1 MFKPLLKSAVLSAA
15 VIATTVLTPSVL
27 RAQEGTFTLNL
38 KNADI
43 QSLIQTVSR
52 QSGRNFVV
60 DPRVKARVTVI
71 SSTPLNAEELYETF
85 LSVLQV
91 HGYAAVP
98 SGDLTKIVPDVNA
111 KQGPV
116 PAFSDDQSSSDQLVT
131 KVIKVANVPAAQ
143 LVPILRPLVPQQG
156 HLAAYASTNT
166 LIVTDRASNIERLTT
181 IISGIDRPDNDEVQI
196 VRLSHASATEIIRIL
211 QSLQS
216 RGGQIDGTPGSVR
229 FASDDRTNSIL
240 LSGDPAARSRMRGII
255 MNLDTPVESGGNT
268 RVVYLRYANAT
279 DLLQILTGVSAGQA
293 KIGTS
298 SDKGK
303 DNAAPA
309 PAGNAVATAAGT
321 QPAAVPTAS
330 LIRRATQETD
340 RPNVDI
346 QADADT
352 NALIITAPPDEMR
365 SILVVIEQLDIRR
378 AQVLVEAI
386 IAELSTNNSA
396 QLGVNFAVNGA
407 DQNRPAAYTNLGGAT
422 QSLIG
427 TVASS
432 GASLS
437 QGLSLALGRFGS
449 GGVDF
454 GVLLSA
460 IASDSDNNI
469 LSTPTLVTMDNQEA
483 EIVVGQ
489 NVPFVTGTQLSASN
503 DNPFQTIERQD
514 IGISLKV
521 KPQINEG
528 NNIKM
533 DIEQEVSDVSNT
545 AVTGATDI
553 TTNKRSIKTTVL
565 VEDGQ
570 TLVLGGLIDDQIN
583 DTREKV
589 PFLGDVP
596 LLGSLFRYRTTRKNK
611 RNLMVFLHPTI
622 LRDPET
628 ADYYS
633 RNKYDDLRSAQLGLF
648 DQDDF
653 NKQIRPKLPEL
664 HLFFEGERVT
674 GNTQR
679 FNTILPTTSN
689 FDEYEPV
696 LPIEG
701 QKDTTILAGE
711 IQPETQP
718 VIVSPTDVADQLI
731 LEPMEVEAETPEPE
745 VESSENNN
753 VISEE
758 DVATVL
764 DLESTTTLQA
774 SASLDIERIE
784 RMRMA
789 ASMAAGDA
797 LAAESTRTISATSLI
812 ASASLESDLIGSDD
826 ALIDQTIQNA
836 K

>member
-1 MFKPLLKSAVLSAA
+1 MRLQNAMILRLVLMCATLAVASAA
-15 VIATTVLTPSVL
+15 H
-27 RAQEGTFTLNL
+27 AQEGTFTLNL

-43 QSLIQTVSR
+43 HSLIQTVSR

-71 SSTPLNAEELYETF
+71 SSTPLNSDELYETF

-116 PAFSDDQSSSDQLVT
+116 PEYSEETSSSDQLVT
-131 KVIKVANVPAAQ
+131 KVIKVENVPAAQ

-156 HLAAYASTNT
+156 HLAAYAATNT
-166 LIVTDRASNIERLTT
+166 LIVTDRSSNIERLTT
-181 IISGIDRPDNDEVQI
+181 IISGIDRPDNDEVEL
-196 VRLSHASATEIIRIL
+196 VRLSHSSASEIIRIM

-229 FASDDRTNSIL
+229 FAADERTNSIL
-240 LSGDPAARSRMRGII
+240 LSGDPTARTRMRGII

-279 DLLQILTGVSAGQA
+279 DLLAILTGVSAGQA

-298 SDKGK
+298 SDDAEGGGASGAA
-303 DNAAPA
+303 AAPSVDA
-309 PAGNAVATAAGT
+309 NGVQIP
-321 QPAAVPTAS
+321 QVPTAS
-330 LIRRATQETD
+330 LVRRATQETD

-346 QADADT
+346 QADEDT
-352 NALIITAPPDEMR
+352 NALIITAAPDEMR
-365 SILVVIEQLDIRR
+365 SILAVVEQLDIRR

-386 IAELSTNNSA
+386 IAELSTNNSS
-396 QLGVNFAVNGA
+396 QLGVNFAVDGTNS
-407 DQNRPAAYTNLGGAT
+407 DRPAAYTNLGGAT
-422 QSLIG
+422 QALIG
-427 TVASS
+427 TVASQ

-449 GGVDF
+449 GGIDF
-454 GVLLSA
+454 GILLSA

-489 NVPFVTGTQLSASN
+489 NVPFVTGQQLSSSN

-528 NNIKM
+528 DNIKM
-533 DIEQEVSDVSNT
+533 EIEQEVSDVSTT

-633 RNKYDDLRSAQLGLF
+633 RSKYDDLRSAQLGLF
-648 DQDDF
+648 DSDEEL
-653 NKQIRPKLPEL
+653 NKRIRPELPEL
-664 HLFFEGERVT
+664 HMYFDGKRVND
-674 GNTQR
+674 GDGSL
-679 FNTILPTTSN
+679 NTILPTS
-689 FDEYEPV
+689 D
-696 LPIEG
+696 
-701 QKDTTILAGE
+701 AA
-711 IQPETQP
+711 P
-718 VIVSPTDVADQLI
+718 VIDEDSI
-731 LEPMEVEAETPEPE
+731 LPPR
-745 VESSENNN
+745 
-753 VISEE
+753 
-758 DVATVL
+758 
-764 DLESTTTLQA
+764 A
-774 SASLDIERIE
+774 SADSL
-784 RMRMA
+784 
-789 ASMAAGDA
+789 
-797 LAAESTRTISATSLI
+797 
-812 ASASLESDLIGSDD
+812 GSED
-826 ALIDQTIQNA
+826 ALIRQIDLNL

>member
-1 MFKPLLKSAVLSAA
+1 MTMFKPLLKSTVLSLA
-15 VIATTVLTPSVL
+15 IATAAMSSTHLF
-27 RAQEGTFTLNL
+27 AQEGTFTLNL

-43 QSLIQTVSR
+43 HSLIQTVSR

-71 SSTPLNAEELYETF
+71 SSTPLNSDELYETF

-116 PAFSDDQSSSDQLVT
+116 PAFSEDASASDQLVT

-166 LIVTDRASNIERLTT
+166 LIVTDRASNIDRLTT
-181 IISGIDRPDNDEVQI
+181 IINGIDRPDNDEVEL
-196 VRLSHASATEIIRIL
+196 VRLSHASASEIIRIM

-229 FASDDRTNSIL
+229 FAADERTNSIL
-240 LSGDPAARSRMRGII
+240 LSGDPSARTRMRGII

-279 DLLQILTGVSAGQA
+279 DLLAILTGVSAGQA

-298 SDKGK
+298 ADTGTEGGS
-303 DNAAPA
+303 AATTTA
-309 PAGNAVATAAGT
+309 ATAAPTGGT
-321 QPAAVPTAS
+321 QAPAVPTAS

-346 QADADT
+346 QADEDT

-365 SILVVIEQLDIRR
+365 SILAVVEQLDIRR

-386 IAELSTNNSA
+386 IAELSTNNSS
-396 QLGVNFAVNGA
+396 QLGVNFAVDGTG
-407 DQNRPAAYTNLGGAT
+407 DNRPAAYTNLGGAT
-422 QSLIG
+422 QALVG
-427 TVASS
+427 TVASQ

-449 GGVDF
+449 GGIDF
-454 GVLLSA
+454 GILLSA
-460 IASDSDNNI
+460 IASDTDNNI

-489 NVPFVTGTQLSASN
+489 NVPFVTGTQLSSAN
-503 DNPFQTIERQD
+503 NNPFQTIERQD

-528 NNIKM
+528 DNIKM
-533 DIEQEVSDVSNT
+533 EIEQEVSDVSNT
-545 AVTGATDI
+545 AISGATDI

-628 ADYYS
+628 ADFYS
-633 RNKYDDLRSAQLGLF
+633 RSKYDDLRGAQLGLF
-648 DQDDF
+648 DQDEDF
-653 NKQIRPKLPEL
+653 NERIRPSLPEL
-664 HLFFEGERVT
+664 HMYYQGQRVT
-674 GNTQR
+674 NQVNQ
-679 FNTILPTTSN
+679 FNTILPTSN
-689 FDEYEPV
+689 AIKALEPKTTVDPSESAV
-696 LPIEG
+696 LSPEV
-701 QKDTTILAGE
+701 QSQTIAPTAAPELRQANSA
-711 IQPETQP
+711 IPPATQPESIT
-718 VIVSPTDVADQLI
+718 S
-731 LEPMEVEAETPEPE
+731 LE
-745 VESSENNN
+745 
-753 VISEE
+753 
-758 DVATVL
+758 
-764 DLESTTTLQA
+764 A
-774 SASLDIERIE
+774 SASLDAEMLE
-784 RMRMA
+784 RMKLAKSLA
-789 ASMAAGDA
+789 ASAA
-797 LAAESTRTISATSLI
+797 LIAAAQNPEQPATSLI

-826 ALIDQTIQNA
+826 ASND
-836 K
+836 

>member
-1 MFKPLLKSAVLSAA
+1 MFKPLLKSAVLSLA
-15 VIATTVLTPSVL
+15 VSTALLSYTPAY
-27 RAQEGTFTLNL
+27 AQEGTFTLNL

-43 QSLIQTVSR
+43 HSLIQTVSR

-71 SSTPLNAEELYETF
+71 SSTPLNSDELYETF

-116 PAFSDDQSSSDQLVT
+116 PEFSEDARFSDQLVT

-166 LIVTDRASNIERLTT
+166 LIVTDRASNIDRLTT
-181 IISGIDRPDNDEVQI
+181 IINGIDRPDNDEVEF
-196 VRLSHASATEIIRIL
+196 VRLAHASASEIIRIM

-229 FASDDRTNSIL
+229 FAADERTNSIL
-240 LSGDPAARSRMRGII
+240 LSGDPTARTRMRGII

-268 RVVYLRYANAT
+268 RVVYLRYANAP
-279 DLLQILTGVSAGQA
+279 DLLAILTGVSAGQA
-293 KIGTS
+293 KIGTAADS
-298 SDKGK
+298 GSDGAAPSANNVVA
-303 DNAAPA
+303 NAAT
-309 PAGNAVATAAGT
+309 ATGA
-321 QPAAVPTAS
+321 QPAVPTAS
-330 LIRRATQETD
+330 LIRRTSQESD
-340 RPNVDI
+340 RPNIDL
-346 QADADT
+346 QADEDT

-365 SILVVIEQLDIRR
+365 SILAVVEQLDIRR

-386 IAELSTNNSA
+386 IAELSTNNSS
-396 QLGVNFAVNGA
+396 QLGVNFAVDGSG
-407 DQNRPAAYTNLGGAT
+407 DNRPAAYTNLGGAT
-422 QSLIG
+422 QALVG
-427 TVASS
+427 TVASQ

-437 QGLSLALGRFGS
+437 QGLSLALGRFG
-449 GGVDF
+449 GGGIDF

-489 NVPFVTGTQLSASN
+489 NVPFVTGQQLSSSN
-503 DNPFQTIERQD
+503 NNPFQTIERQD

-528 NNIKM
+528 DNIKM
-533 DIEQEVSDVSNT
+533 EIEQEVSDVSTT

-565 VEDGQ
+565 VEDRQ

-589 PFLGDVP
+589 PFLGDIP

-633 RNKYDDLRSAQLGLF
+633 RSKYDDLRSAQLGLF
-648 DQDDF
+648 GQEEDF
-653 NKQIRPKLPEL
+653 NSRIRPELPEL
-664 HLFFEGERVT
+664 HMYFEGERVLEDK
-674 GNTQR
+674 NSL
-679 FNTILPTTSN
+679 NTILPTSSTTEKLKSAQPITS
-689 FDEYEPV
+689 E
-696 LPIEG
+696 IE
-701 QKDTTILAGE
+701 TAGLDVE
-711 IQPETQP
+711 FLRSVQP
-718 VIVSPTDVADQLI
+718 VSGLFDNAVAYSKIQSPTLAV
-731 LEPMEVEAETPEPE
+731 
-745 VESSENNN
+745 
-753 VISEE
+753 
-758 DVATVL
+758 
-764 DLESTTTLQA
+764 TTLTA
-774 SASLDIERIE
+774 SASLDTEFLEQTEYALSQGDRS
-784 RMRMA
+784 A
-789 ASMAAGDA
+789 AKDIIAPP
-797 LAAESTRTISATSLI
+797 TSLI
-812 ASASLESDLIGSDD
+812 ASASLESDLYGSDD
-826 ALIDQTIQNA
+826 ALIDQSKLNQ